1 MKNWNKNIKIIIV
14 PNVVLIFIGIILI
27 QSCESTQPS
36 LCDCLTK
43 SEYAQYGD
51 SKYKQCEE
59 VFLNKYGTKEPS
71 NNQMRNDYYRCKE

>member
-14 PNVVLIFIGIILI
+14 SNVVLIFIGIILI
-27 QSCESTQPS
+27 QSRESTQPS

-43 SEYAQYGD
+43 SEYAQIGD

-71 NNQMRNDYYRCKE
+71 NNKMRSDYYRCKE

>member
-1 MKNWNKNIKIIIV
+1 MKTKFITS
-14 PNVVLIFIGIILI
+14 VVVFSLLLI
-27 QSCESTQPS
+27 SCESTQPS

-43 SEYAQYGD
+43 SEYANYGD

-71 NNQMRNDYYRCKE
+71 NNQMSNDYYRCKE